1 MEDEG
6 FNSMEN
12 SNHSFFGRTP
22 DNEIPDSSLIDT
34 FPNDS
39 GPISRRESSDSSSSL
54 ESIEQFLQQ
63 QREIREK
70 FGGILEEQ
78 ISRLK
83 SKFEP
88 EFPRRKSFVDDSTQT
103 SDVDNKHIVS
113 LSRNVLFSL
122 TFVEDQIKNDNRNDI
137 IWTKNLEGM
146 LYHIYCFIF
155 EQRYRH
161 IGDLFLLKLR
171 RVFASALNMIIR

>member
-12 SNHSFFGRTP
+12 SNHSFFGITP
-22 DNEIPDSSLIDT
+22 DNEISDSSLIDT
-34 FPNDS
+34 FPNS

-88 EFPRRKSFVDDSTQT
+88 EFPRRKSFIDDSTQT
-103 SDVDNKHIVS
+103 PEVNNKHIVS

-122 TFVEDQIKNDNRNDI
+122 TFVEDQIKNDNRSDRN
-137 IWTKNLEGM
+137 WTKSLEGS
-146 LYHIYCFIF
+146 LSYWCFILDSDIEIF
-155 EQRYRH
+155 AICFFSNYEQFSH
-161 IGDLFLLKLR
+161 PL
-171 RVFASALNMIIR
+171 